1 MVGVWI
7 EVHDTT
13 AIISMMVVV
22 EKEKEMEEVV
32 AWRLEMLKQVIGI
45 VGFFYWNE
53 NLNVSL

>member
-1 MVGVWI
+1 
-7 EVHDTT
+7 
-13 AIISMMVVV
+13 MMVVV

-45 VGFFYWNE
+45 VGFFYLNE